1 MGKEQE
7 RPGGMGRD
15 RRKEYRERQ
24 LDLGVTGGVVWKQ
37 SSTNFLESMRVAQVR
52 TSNNG
57 EYEV

>member
-1 MGKEQE
+1 
-7 RPGGMGRD
+7 MGRD
-15 RRKEYRERQ
+15 RGEEYRERQ